1 METNT
6 RNAVRIIVNESFEE
20 KGNVMAHLTDAEKDN
35 VLRNPEHADLERVT
49 AALAEAKEAAVR
61 DLADMPSELDMHPE
75 LTEEDDRP
83 WNLDA
88 EMDRLMKLDAE
99 AFWENAH
106 ELPFDI
112 GDSEDGDR

>member
-35 VLRNPEHADLERVT
+35 VL
-49 AALAEAKEAAVR
+49 
-61 DLADMPSELDMHPE
+61 S
-75 LTEEDDRP
+75 RP
-83 WNLDA
+83 WKLDA

-112 GDSEDGDR
+112 GHSGDGNR